1 MRDTALRAAGRR
13 RRHLLAALA
22 VLGLAVAI
30 PSSGLAVANIPEV
43 NGHGPGDFDAR
54 TGHTAPTSAQK
65 ALVRKLGATATW
77 NRFGTPQ
84 TLMRPNGYLASGVR
98 GRNAAGAA
106 RAWLNANR
114 ALFRLR
120 SVANLRTGATT
131 PLGKL
136 GRAVTFRQRI
146 GGVTLLPE
154 GLVTVAL
161 RGSRVGWRIVS
172 VSSSLVGDTALKG
185 SARLSPRA
193 AVYRAAVD
201 VGNASTLADVHAVR
215 AATGWHVLRLDGIAS
230 PQRARLIGVPLPRG
244 GVVPAY
250 QTIVTAIA
258 PGLTEAWEHLVDARN
273 GRILSRHGL
282 VDNLA
287 DNPRWKTFPAYPKIG
302 GNRYP
307 WNYPSAD
314 IRELWCWNPGPA
326 CDRAVSEGS
335 PHVFAPWDTQGAGP
349 GTMVPTF
356 TTDGNNNRA
365 AESWDGG
372 PPGQHFLP
380 GPTQYMPTSP
390 TRDYVYPWTNVW
402 FETLCDPANY
412 TGPAAGKN
420 DIEAAATNLFVMH
433 NRMHDWSYH
442 LGFDEQRWNGQD
454 VNFGLPPAYHAPGP
468 PTAPGDGLIGD
479 VQEGARLGGA
489 PNGYAARDN
498 ANMLT
503 QPDGMSS
510 ITNMYLWQPL
520 AGAFYAPC
528 VDGDFDAAVIGHEFG
543 HMIENRMIGKGVRR
557 QGHHAGAMGESFG
570 DLNGMEY
577 LNEYGFVPNSGENP
591 YSVGAYVTSNK
602 YRAIRNYGMNFRY
615 SGGIPEPGRYPFV
628 NALNFSDIGYDI
640 VGRQVHADG
649 EIWSATNF
657 DIRQILLA
665 KYPGGH
671 GRQEECAN
679 GDRPPEQCPGNRR
692 WIQLYYDAMVLMPVA
707 PSMID
712 ARNSILAADL
722 ARFGGANQRE
732 LWYVFATRGF
742 GASAF
747 AANGEDVQPKPAFDS
762 PLQGEETVRFRAFAR
777 DEGNA
782 PIVANVYAG
791 HYEARVSPI
800 ADTNPATGPA
810 DGSVAV
816 DASNLDN
823 VASFAP
829 RTYEL
834 VANAPGYGH
843 LRFRATFRAGK
854 SRTIDLYFATNW
866 ASRNKGA
873 VATGDG
879 TRLPDL
885 IDDTEITNW
894 HSGGAP
900 VEGRRVTVQ
909 LGGGAHKLRRSQVS
923 AYLTLENQPSE
934 IPPPPPAPGTQNRF
948 TALRA
953 FELRACLAGSSAAN
967 PSCAGTTDAG
977 WQVVYRS
984 SPDFFPGDT
993 PRPVA
998 PELLLRGFDLSG
1010 NGGWHHDRDD
1020 HGGLRGGRATHVQ
1033 LVVLSNQCTG
1043 NPAFQGEQDRDPA
1056 NTTDCRIGNLAA
1068 GLPPRGNDVRAAEL
1082 QVYSSKHRVHGAK
1095 LVESNGGG
1103 KHHDDD

>member
-1 MRDTALRAAGRR
+1 MTHRALRAARRR
-13 RRHLLAALA
+13 RRHLLAALS
-22 VLGLAVAI
+22 VLALAVAI
-30 PSSGLAVANIPEV
+30 PSSGFAVANIPEI
-43 NGHGPGDFDAR
+43 GGQAAADFDAR
-54 TGHTAPTSAQK
+54 TGRTTPTAAQK

-84 TLMRPNGYLASGVR
+84 MLMRRRGYLASGVQ
-98 GRNAAGAA
+98 GRTAAAAA
-106 RAWLNANR
+106 RGWLNANR
-114 ALFRLR
+114 TLFRLR
-120 SVANLRTGATT
+120 STAGLGAAQTKE
-131 PLGKL
+131 LGRL
-136 GRAVTFRQRI
+136 GRAVTFRQQI
-146 GGVTLLPE
+146 GGVSVLPE
-154 GLVTVAL
+154 GIVTVAL
-161 RGSRVGWRIVS
+161 RRGAGSWRIVS
-172 VSSSLVGDTALKG
+172 VSSALVGDSALAG
-185 SARLSPRA
+185 SVRLSPRA
-193 AVYRAAVD
+193 AVYRAAID
-201 VGNASTLADVHAVR
+201 IGNAATLADVQPVR
-215 AATGWHVLRLDGIAS
+215 AASGWHVLRLDGIAS
-230 PQRARLIGVPLPRG
+230 PQRARLIAVPLPRG

-250 QTIVTAIA
+250 QTIVTAIG
-258 PGLTEAWEHLVDARN
+258 PGLTEAFEHLIDARS
-273 GRILSRHGL
+273 GRILARHNL

-287 DNPRWKTFPAYPKIG
+287 DNPRWKLFPSYPRIG

-307 WNYPSAD
+307 WNYPSTD
-314 IRELWCWNPGPA
+314 IREIWCWNPGPS
-326 CDRAVSEGS
+326 CERAVSEGS

-349 GTMVPTF
+349 GAMVPTF
-356 TTDGNNNRA
+356 TTHGNNNRA

-380 GPTQYMPTSP
+380 GPTQYMPTSA
-390 TRDYVYPWTNVW
+390 TRDYIYPWTNVW
-402 FETLCDPANY
+402 FRTLCDPANY
-412 TGPAAGKN
+412 TGTAAGKN
-420 DIEAAATNLFVMH
+420 DIEAAAANLFAMH
-433 NRMHDWSYH
+433 NLMHDWSFH
-442 LGFDEQRWNGQD
+442 LGFNEQRWNAQD
-454 VNFGLPPAYHAPGP
+454 VNFTPG
-468 PTAPGDGLIGD
+468 TAAADNLIGD

-503 QPDGMSS
+503 QTDGTTS

-528 VDGDFDAAVIGHEFG
+528 VDGDYDMAVIGHEFG

-577 LNEYGFVPNSGENP
+577 LNEYDLVPISGENP

-602 YRAIRNYGMNFRY
+602 YRAIRNYGMNFPY
-615 SGGIPEPGRYPFV
+615 AGGIPEPGRYPFID
-628 NALNFSDIGYDI
+628 ALNFSDIGYDI

-657 DIRQILLA
+657 DIRRLLLA
-665 KYPGGH
+665 KYPGSQS
-671 GRQEECAN
+671 RQEQCAN
-679 GDRPPEQCPGNRR
+679 GDRPVEQCPGNRR

-707 PSMID
+707 PSMLD
-712 ARNSILAADL
+712 ARNAILAADL
-722 ARFGGANQRE
+722 ARFGGANQTE
-732 LWYVFATRGF
+732 LWYAFATRGF

-747 AANGEDVQPKPAFDS
+747 AANDEDVQPRPAFDS
-762 PLQGEETVRFRAFAR
+762 PLTSGETVRFRAFAR

-829 RTYEL
+829 RTYEF
-834 VANAPGYGH
+834 VAQAPGYGH
-843 LRFRATFRAGK
+843 LRFRATFRPGK

-866 ASRNKGA
+866 ASRSKGA

-879 TRLPDL
+879 IRLPDL
-885 IDDTEITNW
+885 IDDTEMTNW

-909 LGGGAHKLRRSQVS
+909 LGAGAHKLRRSQVS
-923 AYLTLENQPSE
+923 GYLTLENQPSE

-953 FELRACLAGSSAAN
+953 FVLRACLAGADSAN
-967 PSCAGTTDAG
+967 PSCAATTDAG
-977 WQVVYRS
+977 WHVVYRS

-1010 NGGWHHDRDD
+1010 NGGWHHDGD
-1020 HGGLRGGRATHVQ
+1020 GGLRGGRATHIQ
-1033 LVVLSNQCTG
+1033 LVVVSNQCTG
-1043 NPAFQGEQDRDPA
+1043 NPAFQGEQDNDPA
-1056 NTTDCRIGNLAA
+1056 NTTDCRIGNVAA

-1082 QVYSSKHRVHGAK
+1082 QVYSSRHRVHGAK
-1095 LVESNGGG
+1095 LVESHGGG
-1103 KHHDDD
+1103 RH